1 MTMRKRL
8 IAAMSL
14 LVLALGVVAGYAQRA
29 RASVEIPFSF
39 TAGGS
44 ELPAGTYRIS
54 TDPNSP
60 GILRIRS
67 EAGDKTALCTVLTRL
82 SASESTKAQV
92 VFDKVGE
99 KRVLSEVYLP
109 GSDGFQLAGTKGEHT
124 HEKVSGD
131 TQ

>member
-14 LVLALGVVAGYAQRA
+14 LVLTLGVVAGYAQRG

-54 TDPNSP
+54 TDPNNP

-67 EAGDKTALCTVLTRL
+67 EAGDKSALCTVMTRL
-82 SASESTKAQV
+82 SPSESAKAQV

-124 HEKVSGD
+124 HEKVSGEGN
-131 TQ
+131 